1 MGPLDYSSPFANLPT
16 AGASLMQG
24 VQAGAAIQQA
34 QVERQQK
41 QLAAQQAQQQ
51 RDDLAALSQNPTPDA
66 IASLMIKYP
75 ALSEQLK
82 RGSDVLTSA
91 QQQGRLDS
99 ASQVYAA
106 LQSGAPDIAA
116 QLLKDQAAAA
126 RNSGNERDAQA
137 ADTFAKMVTEH
148 PELAK
153 TTIGLRL
160 AAAVGPEKFAETFA
174 KMGSEQRA
182 QELQGDAVRKGKA
195 DADAAVSGAASAAS
209 KATTDAVTAQYAEPA
224 AKAALT
230 KAQAEASVA
239 PELARLSVQRS
250 RAEIGNIADQIATRA
265 KNYMLD
271 ERRLSLEIAEKTGQL
286 ETTKLDPQAKKSLD
300 DAVTNSAI
308 QSQTAT
314 SLDKLAGR
322 FEEAGGGFG
331 AFSWALEKVKQGT
344 GFQGEMTQMR
354 QEYTRVRNSLAI
366 KSLPPGPATDK
377 DIELAMRGFPGEN
390 ASSAE
395 IAGFLRGMAKLSRLD
410 AAVSSAKA
418 EWISANGGLR
428 AARRQAK
435 IGGVE
440 VAPGMKFEDI
450 AKAIVAN
457 PAGDQAA
464 QPSGTPGVPAGWTV
478 TVKGD

>member
-148 PELAK
+148 PEFAK

-195 DADAAVSGAASAAS
+195 DADAAGS
-209 KATTDAVTAQYAEPA
+209 KA
-224 AKAALT
+224 
-230 KAQAEASVA
+230 
-239 PELARLSVQRS
+239 
-250 RAEIGNIADQIATRA
+250 
-265 KNYMLD
+265 
-271 ERRLSLEIAEKTGQL
+271 
-286 ETTKLDPQAKKSLD
+286 
-300 DAVTNSAI
+300 
-308 QSQTAT
+308 QTAAT
-314 SLDKLAGR
+314 
-322 FEEAGGGFG
+322 EAKY
-331 AFSWALEKVKQGT
+331 A
-344 GFQGEMTQMR
+344 
-354 QEYTRVRNSLAI
+354 
-366 KSLPPGPATDK
+366 
-377 DIELAMRGFPGEN
+377 
-390 ASSAE
+390 
-395 IAGFLRGMAKLSRLD
+395 
-410 AAVSSAKA
+410 
-418 EWISANGGLR
+418 
-428 AARRQAK
+428 
-435 IGGVE
+435 
-440 VAPGMKFEDI
+440 
-450 AKAIVAN
+450 
-457 PAGDQAA
+457 DQAA
-464 QPSGTPGVPAGWTV
+464 LLELDKKGWDIKALRADMEYKRESNRIAAMNAAANRESNSLKKQELQLKIQDTIRERDDKLREKVSKVESATTSIDNMINTVERVLANPSLSNVVGSIEGRLPSVLSDEGADAIALIDTLGSQAFLSQVPSIQGMGALSNAEGEKLQSALQNLKRTQSETQFRANLKEVQRLVLKSRESISKRYGVPVGAPDVPAAPQSSTPGVPAGWTV